1 VVSAAV
7 RGRSNQRKGGYHECK
22 QGKRLG
28 ELTGFTFERNLEQ
41 RREADHLGDL
51 LCSDAR
57 WPFVIENKYRSQG
70 NSIPAGAWEQACR
83 TAFKSDRWPSV
94 IWQNGRTAP
103 RCRVPLS
110 VIGCAQGGYELIPF
124 GTADLSLEDYADLA
138 MRLMGIT
145 KTPPLNVPTP
155 FIS

>member
-1 VVSAAV
+1 VVSASA
-7 RGRSNQRKGGYHECK
+7 RGRSNQRKGGYHERK

-51 LCSDAR
+51 LCSDDR

-83 TAFKSDRWPSV
+83 TAFETDRWPSV

-110 VIGCAQGGYELIPF
+110 VIGCAQGGYELMGGLATQSIRASIKFICCQALACKFYGAYPF
-124 GTADLSLEDYADLA
+124 L
-138 MRLMGIT
+138 
-145 KTPPLNVPTP
+145 KP
-155 FIS
+155 FL